1 MRYRPLAALAL
12 GIAAAAPA
20 TADDVYLTNGKIFE
34 GVIAE
39 VTETKVHIALPG
51 GQLSVPRRAVLRV
64 EEGPAPWAEY
74 LERAE
79 ALRRDPKATAADWLA
94 LARWAQQRALAHGV
108 REAALRAAEFD
119 PGLEGLE
126 PLLRGAGYV
135 LDREAAR
142 WIPYAESMRR
152 RGFVQVGIAW
162 ISREEHEAR
171 QRASEREEMER
182 LRRRAEALE
191 AARAARTDRLLD
203 LAEVQL
209 ARELLR
215 PEPQVISPFTWGL
228 PVLVL
233 PGFFPPPRPDRPTPG
248 DPGGGPGGGGDAPGM
263 PPPDPRFPRS
273 THSSR
278 LIHQPGSLIPGDY
291 APLSTTNRE

>member
-1 MRYRPLAALAL
+1 MRYRLLAALAL
-12 GIAAAAPA
+12 GTAAAAPA
-20 TADDVYLTNGKIFE
+20 AADDVHLKNGKVFE

-51 GQLSVPRRAVLRV
+51 GQLSVPRSAVLRV

-74 LERAE
+74 LERAD
-79 ALRRDPKATAADWLA
+79 ALRRDPKATGADWLA
-94 LARWAQQRALAHGV
+94 LARWAQQRALAQGV

-119 PGLEGLE
+119 PALPGLE

-135 LDREAAR
+135 WDREIER
-142 WIPYAESMRR
+142 WLPYADSMRR
-152 RGFVQVGIAW
+152 RGFVQVGAAW

-171 QRASEREEMER
+171 QRAAERAEMEWR
-182 LRRRAEALE
+182 QRRAEAAE
-191 AARAARTDRLLD
+191 TARAARTDRLLD

-215 PEPQVISPFTWGL
+215 PDPPVVGPLTWGL
-228 PVLVL
+228 PLLVL
-233 PGFFPPPRPDRPTPG
+233 PGFFKPPMPDRPG
-248 DPGGGPGGGGDAPGM
+248 DGGGGGGDTPGM

-273 THSSR
+273 NHSSR
-278 LIHQPGSLIPGDY
+278 LLHQPGSLIPGDY
-291 APLSTTNRE
+291 APISTTNRN